1 MRKALIIVLVAVL
14 VVAAGLAGCDTKEVK
29 DTGDIQKKSW
39 EQILAEARGTTVN
52 FYGWGGDQRI
62 NKWLDEVVAPRLE
75 DKYGIKLNRVGM
87 DIDEILNKLLGEKQ
101 AGREK
106 GSIDV
111 VWINGENFYTARK
124 NGLLFGP
131 FTSMLPNFQKYVNP
145 DDPEVKNDF
154 GYPIEGYE
162 APYGRA
168 QLVLTYDST
177 RLPESEVPKDH
188 KALLELA
195 KKYPGRITYPAPP
208 DFTGS
213 AFVRNIICDV
223 IGRDKLEGLDPGDK
237 KAVEEAISPA
247 IEYLRELKLYLWKNG
262 ESYPATLAQLNNMFA
277 DGEVLISMDYAPY
290 AAAGKVKTGEFPPTV
305 RSFVF
310 EKGTL
315 GNTHYLAIPFNA
327 PNKAAALVF
336 INYIL
341 SPEVQASKNDPANW
355 GDLPVIDFDRLST
368 EERKLFEDIKL
379 GEAALPGDYLQAH
392 RLAEPDASL
401 IPVIEEIW
409 VEKVLKEGK

>member
-1 MRKALIIVLVAVL
+1 ML
-14 VVAAGLAGCDTKEVK
+14 VVAVGIAGCGAKEVRK
-29 DTGDIQKKSW
+29 TEDLQEKSW
-39 EQILAEARGTTVN
+39 EEILAEARGTTVN

-111 VWINGENFYTARK
+111 VWINGENFYTARR
-124 NGLLFGP
+124 NELLFGP
-131 FTSMLPNFQKYVNP
+131 FTSMLPNFQKYVDP

-154 GYPIEGYE
+154 GHPIEGYE

-168 QLVLTYDST
+168 QFVLTYDSA

-188 KALLELA
+188 RALLELA

-213 AFVRNIICDV
+213 AFIRNIICDV
-223 IGRDKLEGLDPGDK
+223 VGREKLEGLDPGDK

-247 IEYLRELKLYLWKNG
+247 IEYMRELKPFLWKKG
-262 ESYPATLAQLNNMFA
+262 ESYPATLAQLHNMFA
-277 DGEVLISMDYAPY
+277 DGEILISMDYAPY
-290 AAAGKVKTGEFPPTV
+290 AAAGKVKTGEFPAMV

-327 PNKAAALVF
+327 PNKAGALAF

-341 SPEVQASKNDPANW
+341 SPEVQASKNDPVNW
-355 GDLPVIDFDRLST
+355 GDLPVIDFNRLSP
-368 EERKLFEDIKL
+368 EEKKLFEDINL
-379 GEAALPGDYLQAH
+379 GDAALPGDYLQAR

>member
-1 MRKALIIVLVAVL
+1 MRKALIYVLIAIL
-14 VVAAGLAGCDTKEVK
+14 VVATGFAGCGTKEAK
-29 DTGDIQKKSW
+29 DSGDILKKSW
-39 EQILAEARGTTVN
+39 EQILADARGTTVN

-62 NKWLDEVVAPRLE
+62 NKWLDEVVAPHLK

-131 FTSMLPNFQKYVNP
+131 FTSILPNFQKYVNP
-145 DDPEVKNDF
+145 NDPEVKNDF

-168 QLVLTYDST
+168 QLVFIYDGA
-177 RLPESEVPKDH
+177 RLQESEVPKDH
-188 KALLELA
+188 RALLELA

-213 AFVRNIICDV
+213 AFVRNIICDI
-223 IGRDKLEGLDPGDK
+223 IGREKLDALDPSNK
-237 KAVEEAISPA
+237 KEVEEAIWPA
-247 IEYLRELKLYLWKNG
+247 IEYLRELKPYLWKKG
-262 ESYPATLAQLNNMFA
+262 ESYPATLAQLHNMFA
-277 DGEVLISMDYAPY
+277 DGEILISMDYAPY
-290 AAAGKVKTGEFPPTV
+290 AAAGKIKTGEFPATV
-305 RSFVF
+305 KSFVF
-310 EKGTL
+310 QKGTL

-327 PNKAAALVF
+327 PNKAGALVF

-355 GDLPVIDFDRLST
+355 GDLPAIDFNRLSK
-368 EERKLFEDIKL
+368 EERKLFEEIKL
-379 GEAALPGDYLQAH
+379 EEAALPGDYLAAH
-392 RLAEPDASL
+392 RLPEPNASL